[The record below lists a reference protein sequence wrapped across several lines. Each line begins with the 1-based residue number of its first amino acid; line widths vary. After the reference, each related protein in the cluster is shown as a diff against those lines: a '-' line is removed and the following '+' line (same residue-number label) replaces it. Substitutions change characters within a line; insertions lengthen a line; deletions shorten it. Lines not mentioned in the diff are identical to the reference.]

1 MAKHYDV
8 VILGAGIGAL
18 SAAALLARRSWR
30 VLVLGQG
37 YRPASYAYDG
47 LPVAR
52 RAFNFH
58 ASQSPAWGRVIV
70 ELAQSQTFR
79 RRLAPHDPVLGVLS
93 PGRRLEIPTDAT
105 FFGREIDREFP
116 GIRRVVDEFY
126 AELARTCS
134 LADSA
139 FERDVV
145 LPPGGFWERRE
156 TDRALAS
163 LPHLQDTAGG
173 DLLAEFSRDHPY
185 RGVIEIAARFAS
197 DLADPIPPFALARL
211 HGAWIRPVRLARGEE
226 ELTEFLVERV
236 RAHGGDV
243 NLSERATSIA
253 HRGGKV
259 TGVLVDGDDAPT
271 GAPFIV
277 SDLPTAALLDL
288 APGFAPSRRAMSQ
301 LPAVHPRTWRFVVS
315 ILVHDRGIPQ
325 PLAAESFLVPDPPAY
340 TVHLQRTKGPGDTT
354 LLVAEALLE
363 SDSRGKVAAARER
376 VLATVEQFM
385 PFVERHYLLVDSPH
399 DGRPLWDYRE
409 GERKSVD
416 RTRVRA
422 SGGSLEAEP
431 MPVQWDADPLQLH
444 GLGAEPL
451 RTPLSGAFVLGRTT
465 LPALGQE
472 GELLAAWGVARII
485 TRTDRR
491 KERMRRDMWSKVELG

>member
-37 YRPASYAYDG
+37 YRPSSYSFDG
-47 LPVAR
+47 LPLAR

-58 ASQSPAWGRVIV
+58 AALSPAWGRVIV

-79 RRLAPHDPVLGVLS
+79 RRLSPLDPVLGVLR
-93 PGRRLEIPTDAT
+93 PGQRFVIPSDGAL
-105 FFGREIDREFP
+105 FGREIDREFP

-126 AELARTCS
+126 AGLGRTDA
-134 LADSA
+134 LADAA

-145 LPPGGFWERRE
+145 FPPGGFWERRE
-156 TDRALAS
+156 TERVLAP
-163 LPHLQDTAGG
+163 LPHLREPG
-173 DLLAEFSRDHPY
+173 DLLAEFSRDHAY
-185 RGVIEIAARFAS
+185 RSVVEITSRFAS
-197 DLADPIPPFALARL
+197 DLAEGLPPFALSRL
-211 HGAWIRPVRLARGEE
+211 HGQWTRAVRLARGEE

-243 NLSERATSIA
+243 NLGERATSIA

-259 TGVLVDGDDAPT
+259 TGVVLDGDDAPT

-277 SDLPTAALLDL
+277 SDLPTTALLDL
-288 APGFAPSRRAMSQ
+288 APGFAPSRRAMGQ
-301 LPAVHPRTWRFVVS
+301 VPAVHPRTWRFVVS
-315 ILVHDRGIPQ
+315 IVARDAGIPA
-325 PLAAESFLVPDPPAY
+325 PLPAESFLIPDPPMY
-340 TVHLQRTKGPGDTT
+340 TVHLQRIKGPEGTT

-363 SDSRGKVAAARER
+363 SDARGKVAAARER
-376 VLATVEQFM
+376 VLATVEQFL

-399 DGRPLWDYRE
+399 DGRPLWDFR
-409 GERKSVD
+409 GGDRKSVD

-422 SGGSLEAEP
+422 TGGSLSVEP
-431 MPVQWDADPLQLH
+431 TLVQWDVDPLQLY
-444 GLGAEPL
+444 GLAGEPL
-451 RTPLSGAFVLGRTT
+451 RTPLSCAFVVGRTT

-472 GELLAAWGVARII
+472 GELLAAWGAARII

>member
-47 LPVAR
+47 LPLAR

-58 ASQSPAWGRVIV
+58 ASHSPAWGRVIV

-79 RRLAPHDPVLGVLS
+79 RRLSPLDPVLAVLS
-93 PGRRLEIPTDAT
+93 PGRRLEIPTDSA

-126 AELARTCS
+126 AGLARTDA
-134 LADSA
+134 LADAA
-139 FERDVV
+139 FERDLV

-156 TDRALAS
+156 TDRILAP
-163 LPHLQDTAGG
+163 LPHLREAG

-185 RGVIEIAARFAS
+185 RGVVEITASFAS
-197 DLADPIPPFALARL
+197 DLADPLPPFALARM
-211 HGAWIRPVRLARGEE
+211 HGSWIRAARLARGEE

-243 NLSERATSIA
+243 NLGERATSIA
-253 HRGGKV
+253 HRGGRV
-259 TGVLVDGDDAPT
+259 MGVLVDGDDALT

-277 SDLPTAALLDL
+277 SDLPTTALLDL
-288 APGFAPSRRAMSQ
+288 APGFAPSRRAMSL

-315 ILVHDRGIPQ
+315 ILAHDRAIPQ
-325 PLAAESFLVPDPPAY
+325 ALPAESFLVPDSPMY
-340 TVHLQRTKGPGDTT
+340 TVHLQRTKGPGETT
-354 LLVAEALLE
+354 LLVAETFLE

-376 VLATVEQFM
+376 VLATVEQFL
-385 PFVERHYLLVDSPH
+385 PFVERHYWLVDSPH
-399 DGRPLWDYRE
+399 DGRPLWDFRS
-409 GERKSVD
+409 GERKAID

-431 MPVQWDADPLQLH
+431 TVVQWDVDPLHLH
-444 GLGAEPL
+444 GLAGEPL